1 MSMRWTLNLSL
12 YVSVIA
18 NYIAS
23 LTTEYLV
30 VLEKKKTM
38 LLHCCMCTLYKYLLA
53 LYVTTK
59 NWWKGMRYICWNLSS
74 LDRAWRKAYLG
85 FSHG

>member
-1 MSMRWTLNLSL
+1 MSQHKNSILINEHALSL

-18 NYIAS
+18 NCIAS

-59 NWWKGMRYICWNLSS
+59 N
-74 LDRAWRKAYLG
+74 
-85 FSHG
+85 